1 MEIGQLREEIDAIDK
16 EMLSLFERRMQVST
30 GIAEYKRK
38 NNLPFYDGKRDQL
51 IILKYND
58 IVEIR
63 DLLQEQAK
71 KQTGIWL
78 DEEEPFWIYA
88 KCSEC
93 GSVHDAKSQYCPT
106 CGCLMEY
113 EEETE

>member
-1 MEIGQLREEIDAIDK
+1 MGRIMGIQINPCKKKRYKPTTLQKWIDQLSFYIRE
-16 EMLSLFERRMQVST
+16 Q
-30 GIAEYKRK
+30 
-38 NNLPFYDGKRDQL
+38 LPFYDGKRDQL
-51 IILKYND
+51 IILKYDD

-63 DLLQEQAK
+63 DLLQEQTK
-71 KQTGIWL
+71 KQTGVWF

>member
-1 MEIGQLREEIDAIDK
+1 MGRI
-16 EMLSLFERRMQVST
+16 M
-30 GIAEYKRK
+30 GIQINPCKRK
-38 NNLPFYDGKRDQL
+38 HYKPTTLQKWIDQLSFYIREQLPFYDGIRDQL
-51 IILKYND
+51 IILKYDD

-63 DLLQEQAK
+63 DLLQEQK
-71 KQTGIWL
+71 NKQKGIWL

-93 GSVHDAKSQYCPT
+93 GSVQDAKSQYCPT